1 MTFVGPHLEV
11 GRTRIQSRPSP
22 HQVTLRRT
30 LPRLP
35 ASLANATF
43 DAQARQL
50 TPARNSRWVSLAAA
64 VWFVGFGVVGCSAN
78 QNGTTVFVGTPPMG
92 WSSWNAL
99 GCAVTESAVRAN
111 ADVLVSSGMA
121 ALGYQFVNIDDC
133 WMATHRGG
141 DGRLVADPVR
151 FPSGIKAIAD
161 YVHGKGLKLG
171 IYAAAGTATCQNL
184 PGSLDH
190 EQIDAASF
198 AEWGVDLLKYD
209 NCNDAGRPARARFEV
224 MAKALAAT
232 GRSIIYSVCEW
243 GDSFPWTWARAAG
256 AHSWR
261 TYGDISDNW
270 QSFTSIVDRQVGLES
285 YSGPGGWNDPDML
298 EIGNGGMTS
307 DEYRAQMSLWALLN
321 APLIAGNDLRS
332 MSAETRNI
340 LTNPAVIAVDQDWS
354 GSQGRRIAVTG
365 LSEVWA
371 KPMKGGGA
379 ALVLF
384 NRDAHAVQIIASAAS
399 IGLSQSAVYGIR
411 DLWTDDRRISPAD
424 ISELVPSHG
433 VKMLLVS
440 PP

>member
-1 MTFVGPHLEV
+1 M
-11 GRTRIQSRPSP
+11 
-22 HQVTLRRT
+22 
-30 LPRLP
+30 
-35 ASLANATF
+35 F

-50 TPARNSRWVSLAAA
+50 TPTFNRWVSLAAA
-64 VWFVGFGVVGCSAN
+64 LWFVGFGVVGCGAS
-78 QNGTTVFVGTPPMG
+78 QKGTTSFVTTPPMG

-99 GCAVTESAVRAN
+99 GCAVTEKAVEAN

-121 ALGYQFVNIDDC
+121 ALGYQYVDIDDC
-133 WMATHRGG
+133 WMAPHRGS

-171 IYAAAGTATCQNL
+171 IYAGAGTATCQNL

-190 EQIDAASF
+190 EQIDAATF

-209 NCNDAGRPARARFEV
+209 NCNDAGRPARTRFEV

-232 GRSIIYSVCEW
+232 HRSFIYSVCEW
-243 GDSFPWTWARAAG
+243 GNSSPWTWARAVG

-261 TYGDISDNW
+261 TYGDIADNW
-270 QSFTSIVDRQVGLES
+270 QSFVAIVDRQVGLET

-298 EIGNGGMTS
+298 EIGNGGMTLE
-307 DEYRAQMSLWALLN
+307 EYRAQMSFWALLN

-332 MSAETRNI
+332 MNADTRRI

-354 GSQGRRIAVTG
+354 GIQGHRVAVSG
-365 LSEVWA
+365 LSEVWV
-371 KPMKGGGA
+371 KPMSGGDA

-384 NRDAHAVQIIASAAS
+384 NRDAHAVRITARAAS
-399 IGLSQSAVYGIR
+399 IGLSKYSVFGIR
-411 DLWTDDRRISPAD
+411 DLWTDDRRMSSAD

-433 VKMLLVS
+433 AKMLLVS